1 MLATSINKHEQN
13 VITTRITTI
22 DRGRTFHNVAS
33 FSCRQNRSHPE
44 YPGLSELQKM
54 SPLPSFQEYGILQK
68 RNNNWGKSKTEQA
81 SKSQSTIPV
90 THLLC
95 IACFL
100 PCDQLTKALFIKLN
114 DVIEH
119 RALPHTHKCDQSLRS
134 IRPRFF
140 VRDRNETLFYTHW
153 VCVTSLL

>member
-1 MLATSINKHEQN
+1 MQGLATSINKHEQN

-33 FSCRQNRSHPE
+33 FSCRQNRSHPG

-54 SPLPSFQEYGILQK
+54 SPLPSFQEYGILQQ
-68 RNNNWGKSKTEQA
+68 RNTTIEERAKQSKLRRVTA
-81 SKSQSTIPV
+81 V

-114 DVIEH
+114 DVIKH

-134 IRPRFF
+134 IRPRLF
-140 VRDRNETLFYTHW
+140 VRDRNETLFCTH
-153 VCVTSLL
+153 